1 MKYININ
8 PLSHLYSEL
17 IKEGI
22 QQGYTVVTTQRPLN
36 GLKSWED
43 ESIGYGRW
51 FAYGSLEQYK
61 ENWEFLDARIVKL
74 ITNEDIESIIKE
86 ECIKEGIDIQEVLE
100 DCTISE
106 LAEQF
111 NLCYID

>member
-36 GLKSWED
+36 GLKS
-43 ESIGYGRW
+43 
-51 FAYGSLEQYK
+51 
-61 ENWEFLDARIVKL
+61 WEFLDARIVKL